1 MNYTELFTA
10 VQDRVDTVGIDQTKK
25 EISEMTLRVWP
36 ISFTESYSEKCDKLD
51 SGEYYSY
58 DEYITPSGKEI
69 QR

>member
-25 EISEMTLRVWP
+25 EISEMKLRVWP
-36 ISFTESYSEKCDKLD
+36 ISFSEVCDKLD

-58 DEYITPSGKEI
+58 KECK
-69 QR
+69 